1 MPDPTIHALGVLCER
16 LRDVLYRADLPNGKR
31 ILAHLSKPLADRK
44 VEFEPGTRVILE
56 LTPYDF
62 DSARILREATA
73 EEKE

>member
-1 MPDPTIHALGVLCER
+1 
-16 LRDVLYRADLPNGKR
+16 
-31 ILAHLSKPLADRK
+31 LADRK